1 MSEFK
6 NSKTFRIIISILVA
20 VVMWLYVD
28 NIDTTPVEQR
38 VFNVPIR
45 FIGAEDVL
53 MERGLM
59 MASSSVT
66 DVDLVLSGNRNIMT
80 KLNTDEIYVE
90 VDLTGITA
98 PGEYSLTYEIVFPDT
113 FSQNNGIELSSAS
126 TYRVTV
132 EIVELYSKSIMVRG
146 TTTGSPAEGYMVGE
160 MSFDTDTVL
169 VSGEQLAVSNISHAL
184 VTVDLDGATENVV
197 TSVEFQ
203 LIDFGG
209 AVVDK
214 SQFRVD
220 TEAIRVTVPILQI
233 KELPLVVDF
242 IESPGSTLGD
252 VAESTVFP
260 TSITVAGSK
269 NSLAGLDEITLAEID
284 LSEVTEDSTF
294 TVPIPLPSGAQN
306 LSGET
311 EAEIT
316 IQFRNVTTQTYTVD
330 TISVINAPENVS
342 ILTNELEVTLRGPV
356 DVLAGISAYQLRVV
370 GDMTD
375 ITGGSGSYA
384 VPATVYV
391 DGTEEAGAIGTYQI
405 TVQITS

>member
-66 DVDLVLSGNRNIMT
+66 DVDLVLSGTRNIMT

-98 PGEYSLTYEIVFPDT
+98 PEEYSLTYEIVFPDT

-220 TEAIRVTVPILQI
+220 TEAIRVTVPILQN

-242 IESPGSTLGD
+242 I
-252 VAESTVFP
+252 
-260 TSITVAGSK
+260 
-269 NSLAGLDEITLAEID
+269 
-284 LSEVTEDSTF
+284 
-294 TVPIPLPSGAQN
+294 
-306 LSGET
+306 
-311 EAEIT
+311 
-316 IQFRNVTTQTYTVD
+316 
-330 TISVINAPENVS
+330 
-342 ILTNELEVTLRGPV
+342 
-356 DVLAGISAYQLRVV
+356 
-370 GDMTD
+370 
-375 ITGGSGSYA
+375 
-384 VPATVYV
+384 
-391 DGTEEAGAIGTYQI
+391 
-405 TVQITS
+405 

>member
-38 VFNVPIR
+38 VNDVPIR

-66 DVDLVLSGNRNIMT
+66 SVDLVLSGSRNIMT
-80 KLNTDEIYVE
+80 KLNTEEIYVS
-90 VDLTGITA
+90 VDLTSITA
-98 PGEYSLTYEIVFPDT
+98 PEEYSLTYEIVFPDT
-113 FSQNNGIELSSAS
+113 FSQNNGIELTSAS

-132 EIVELYSKSIMVRG
+132 EIVELYSKSVMVRG
-146 TTTGSPAEGYMVGE
+146 TTTGSTADGYMVGE
-160 MSFDTDTVL
+160 MSFDTDTIL

-184 VTVDLDGATENVV
+184 VTVNLDGATENII
-197 TSVEFQ
+197 TSVDFQ
-203 LIDFGG
+203 LIDFNGN
-209 AVVDK
+209 VVDK
-214 SQFRVD
+214 EQFRTDVD
-220 TEAIRVTVPILQI
+220 TVRVTVPILQI

-242 IESPGSTLGD
+242 VQSPGSSLGD
-252 VAESTVFP
+252 IVQY
-260 TSITVAGSK
+260 SINPSSVTVAGSQ
-269 NSLAGLDEITLAEID
+269 NSLAGLEEITLAEID
-284 LSEVTEDSTF
+284 LSEVTEDTTF

-316 IQFRNVTTQTYTVD
+316 ITFQNVSTQTYTVD
-330 TISVINAPENVS
+330 DISVINGPENVQ
-342 ILTNELEVTLRGPV
+342 ILTNEMEITLRGPV
-356 DVLAGISAYQLRVV
+356 DVLAEISAYQIRVV
-370 GDMTD
+370 GDMSG
-375 ITGGSGSYA
+375 IAGGSGSYA

>member
-98 PGEYSLTYEIVFPDT
+98 PEEYSLTYEIVFPDT